1 MLRKGS
7 EFLLGLFFSD
17 EQTIIYD
24 HIKLS
29 YDLPKETVRELKSMS
44 FKFLGPLFM
53 TRSLNNQSQ
62 WKIEYIETSL
72 TPQSRTKVDETLMQ
86 SFTCLNTLK
95 KTAGYI
101 TSLFTFIG
109 SPYTED
115 IKIIYE
121 KLDKYIHPSIIQ
133 GKLIAQTNY
142 DVNFNLDLFIED
154 ELKRGADLIEHTLGS
169 PRKIYWEEKMAY
181 STVGIIKRTKKDGLL
196 ESDLYTFDLDDPLRK
211 EALDHIPSYYFMGIL
226 PDYYE
231 KRMNETLSLFGK
243 DGLYSNIIKIKVS
256 SQNRVVIYME
266 ELVTDADGKTSLGL
280 ILIPDNEKVKE
291 SRDLFFYKKK
301 LLSMLNKNSD
311 FERSVIELNSR
322 INPFENW
329 NLNSDESF
337 QNIERSLDNKLL

>member
-17 EQTIIYD
+17 EQTLVYD

-29 YDLPKETVRELKSMS
+29 YDLPEEKVQGLKSMS
-44 FKFLGPLFM
+44 LKFLGPLFM
-53 TRSLNNQSQ
+53 TRNLFKQDQ

-86 SFTCLNTLK
+86 SFTCLNSSR
-95 KTAGYI
+95 KTAEYI

-115 IKIIYE
+115 MKIIYE
-121 KLDKYIHPSIIQ
+121 KLDKYVHPSIIQ

-142 DVNFNLDLFIED
+142 DANFDLNLFVEN

-181 STVGIIKRTKKDGLL
+181 STVGIIKRTIKDGLL

-211 EALDHIPSYYFMGIL
+211 EALAHIPSFYFMSIL

-256 SQNRVVIYME
+256 SPNSVVIYME
-266 ELVTDADGKTSLGL
+266 ELKTYEDGKTSLGL
-280 ILIPDNEKVKE
+280 ILIPSNEKLKE

-311 FERSVIELNSR
+311 FERSVIELHSR

-329 NLNSDESF
+329 NLNSDDSF
-337 QNIERSLDNKLL
+337 QNIERSLDNKL